1 MHPFHI
7 VLLGSCVACAIFGTS
22 VLTRDTREVS
32 NRLASA
38 IIFGGSW
45 WAGCELLWCHASD
58 PEEALVLVKLSAL
71 GWVMIGPLGLQLMME
86 LVGDTSVL
94 RRRMLRA
101 LYAFGGLYLV
111 VDWTTPWVHAG
122 VVATEWGWSYVLGP
136 LYPGFYAITVA
147 ALVAGLRLAHRAYQS
162 WPSAAERSQ
171 ARGIAVGILVPL
183 VVASVSDG
191 FLPFLGFH
199 VWHLGTFS
207 ISVLGATVAFTFYRY
222 GYSMLAPGTFAREIL
237 DTMTDGLALLHLDGR
252 IRRANPAL
260 IRMAGARGIDQLL
273 GTRIDR
279 LVEGFDLRR
288 HETRQDGERL
298 FVPLSGP
305 SFPVGVATSRLV
317 DRQGTPTGVVVLVHD
332 LREVVDLRHRL
343 VISGR
348 MVAVG
353 QLAAG
358 VAHELNNPMAYVRA
372 NLSLLQSHFE
382 KLGGGAWR
390 AEENGARAELVA
402 ECGELLEE
410 SIDGIDRATS
420 IIRGIKSFSHAG
432 TGEREETDLCALLDA
447 TQRMV
452 EPQIRH
458 CATIER
464 EDEAPLPWV
473 RCAPR
478 EIQQVFVNLLLNA
491 ADAVDPDEPG
501 RFVRIR
507 IRTASTD
514 SHVIVEVQDDGTGI
528 DPDALQC
535 VFDPFYT
542 TKPAGQGTG
551 LGLSISYEIV
561 RRHGGELRVQSA
573 PGQGAC
579 FTLMLPL
586 DPETDAAPGS

>member
-7 VLLGSCVACAIFGTS
+7 VLLVSCVACAIFGTS

-58 PEEALVLVKLSAL
+58 PDDALVLVKLSAL

-86 LVGDTSVL
+86 LVGDASVM
-94 RRRMLRA
+94 RRRLLRA
-101 LYAFGGLYLV
+101 LYVFGGLYLLLG
-111 VDWTTPWVHAG
+111 WTTPWVHAG
-122 VVATEWGWSYVLGP
+122 VVATEWGWSYVFGP
-136 LYPGFYAITVA
+136 LYPVYYGITVA
-147 ALVAGLRLAHRAYQS
+147 ALFAGLRLAHRAYQS

-191 FLPFLGFH
+191 FLPYLGIH

-273 GTRIDR
+273 GTRIGR

-288 HETRQDGERL
+288 DETRQDGERL

-372 NLSLLQSHFE
+372 NLSLLQSNFE
-382 KLGGGAWR
+382 KLGDGAWDV
-390 AEENGARAELVA
+390 EEDGARTELVV

-420 IIRGIKSFSHAG
+420 IIRDIKSFSHAG

-464 EDEAPLPWV
+464 EDAAPLPRV

-507 IRTASTD
+507 IRTTSSD

-528 DPDALQC
+528 APDALQC

-573 PGQGAC
+573 PGRGAC

>member
-1 MHPFHI
+1 MHPFHV
-7 VLLGSCVACAIFGTS
+7 VLLVTCIACAVFGTS
-22 VLTRDTREVS
+22 VLTRDTRETT

-38 IIFGGSW
+38 IIFGGAW
-45 WAGCELLWCHASD
+45 WAFCELLWTQAAD
-58 PEEALVLVKLSAL
+58 PGDAMVLIKLSAL

-86 LVGDTSVL
+86 LVGDTD
-94 RRRMLRA
+94 RRRRRA
-101 LYAFGGLYLV
+101 LRGLYVMSGLYLL
-111 VDWTTPWVHAG
+111 VDWTTPWVHGG
-122 VVATEWGWSYVLGP
+122 VVPVEWGWSYELGV

-147 ALVAGLRLAHRAYQS
+147 SLCLGLRLAQVAYRA

-171 ARGIAVGILVPL
+171 ARGIAAGILVPL
-183 VVASVSDG
+183 VVASVTDG
-191 FLPFLGFH
+191 ILPYCGIH
-199 VWHLGTFS
+199 VWHLGTAS
-207 ISVLGATVAFTFYRY
+207 IAVLGATVAFTFYRY
-222 GYSMLAPGTFAREIL
+222 GYSLLAPGTFAREIL

-260 IRMAGARGIDQLL
+260 IRMAGAQGIEQLL

-279 LVEGFDLRR
+279 FVQGLSI
-288 HETRQDGERL
+288 ETLERGQDGERR
-298 FVPLSGP
+298 FVPLTGP

-317 DRQGTPTGVVVLVHD
+317 DRQGQPTGLVALVHD

-372 NLSLLQSHFE
+372 NLSLLQDHFG
-382 KLGGGAWR
+382 KLDEGAGASR
-390 AEENGARAELVA
+390 TDPARAELVA

-420 IIRGIKSFSHAG
+420 IIRDIRSFSHAG
-432 TGEREETDLCALLDA
+432 TGEREETDLGALLDT

-458 CATIER
+458 RATIER
-464 EDEAPLPWV
+464 DDEPVPLV

-491 ADAVDPDEPG
+491 ADADDPQAPNRPIHIRVET
-501 RFVRIR
+501 RATATHAVVNVR
-507 IRTASTD
+507 
-514 SHVIVEVQDDGTGI
+514 DDGVGI
-528 DPDALQC
+528 ASDILPC
-535 VFDPFYT
+535 IFDPFYT

-561 RRHGGELRVQSA
+561 RRHGGELRVDSA

-586 DPETDAAPGS
+586 EPAQDREPGS